1 MAARDEQAPLLG
13 RVREACCA
21 ALRGA
26 GLEPRDVYS
35 VEMLGGLSRM
45 PAVGEA
51 VSTSFQMPTRRSLNA
66 EEARDLGR
74 DGEMFRF

>member
-1 MAARDEQAPLLG
+1 MF
-13 RVREACCA
+13 
-21 ALRGA
+21 
-26 GLEPRDVYS
+26 
-35 VEMLGGLSRM
+35 GGLSRM